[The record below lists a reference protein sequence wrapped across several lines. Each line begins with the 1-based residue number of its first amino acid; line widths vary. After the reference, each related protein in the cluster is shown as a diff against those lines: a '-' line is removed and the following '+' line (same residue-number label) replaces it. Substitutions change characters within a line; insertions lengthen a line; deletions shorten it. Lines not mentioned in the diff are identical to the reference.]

1 MPIDP
6 TDLAKSIGA
15 LGSLDPGRGSAPT
28 LQQIADAAKQLFSAD
43 GAGLMLIDAEGQLRW
58 ASASDQ
64 TAQTL
69 EDGEDVLR
77 SGSPAACFVW
87 PRYCM
92 PWLLCCAG
100 LC

>member
-1 MPIDP
+1 
-6 TDLAKSIGA
+6 
-15 LGSLDPGRGSAPT
+15 
-28 LQQIADAAKQLFSAD
+28 
-43 GAGLMLIDAEGQLRW
+43 MLIDAEGQLRW

-69 EDGEDVLR
+69 EDGEGVLR

-87 PRYCM
+87 PRDCM